1 MDNLEERCMSYFE
14 GKKMLVTGA
23 ASGIGRATAQRLD
36 SLGAS
41 VILVDRQEE
50 LLKEVQTGL
59 RNPSICCV
67 MDLMDVEGIEA
78 KIKPIIKDFGAL
90 SGLVHCAGIVDN
102 RPLALFKY
110 QALHRVMLINFYSFF
125 ELVRV
130 LTKKGMYSED
140 GMNILAISSVNAKVG
155 AHAQTAYGASKAAIN
170 GAMHSM
176 AKELAPK
183 KIRINTI
190 MPAAVNTAMIKEYY
204 ALKSTVDAGE
214 GKPDDRQVLGMAQPE
229 DIASVITFMI
239 SDESGWITGA
249 EIPVDGGFLS

>member
-1 MDNLEERCMSYFE
+1 MGYFE
-14 GKKMLVTGA
+14 GKKVLVTGA

-36 SLGAS
+36 SLGACL
-41 VILVDRQEE
+41 VLVDRQEE
-50 LLKEVQTGL
+50 QLKQVQAGL
-59 RNPSICCV
+59 KNPSVCCV
-67 MDLMDVEGIEA
+67 IDLMDVEGIEA
-78 KIKPIIKDFGAL
+78 KIKPIIKEFGAL

-102 RPLALFKY
+102 RPLSLFKF

-130 LTKKGMYSED
+130 LTRKGMYSEE

-155 AHAQTAYGASKAAIN
+155 ADAQTAYGASKAAIN

-190 MPAAVNTAMIKEYY
+190 MPAAVNTAMIQEYY
-204 ALKSTVDAGE
+204 ALKSTVNSGE
-214 GKPDDRQVLGMAQPE
+214 GRPDDRQILGMCQPE
-229 DIASVITFMI
+229 YVASVITFLI
-239 SDESGWITGA
+239 SDESAWITGA

>member
-1 MDNLEERCMSYFE
+1 MGYFE
-14 GKKMLVTGA
+14 GKNVLVTGA
-23 ASGIGRATAQRLD
+23 ASGIGRATARRLD
-36 SLGAS
+36 SLGAR

-50 LLKEVQTGL
+50 QLKEVQAGL
-59 RNPSICCV
+59 KNPSVCCV

-78 KIKPIIKDFGAL
+78 KIKPVVKEFGAL
-90 SGLVHCAGIVDN
+90 SGFVHCAGIADN
-102 RPLALFKY
+102 RPLSLFKFP
-110 QALHRVMLINFYSFF
+110 ALHRVMLINFYSFF

-155 AHAQTAYGASKAAIN
+155 ADAQTAYGASKAAIN

-183 KIRINTI
+183 KMRINTI
-190 MPAAVNTAMIKEYY
+190 MPAAVNTAMIQQYY
-204 ALKSTVDAGE
+204 ELKSTVDAGT
-214 GKPDDRQVLGMAQPE
+214 GARPDDRQILGMCQPE
-229 DIASVITFMI
+229 YVASVITFLI
-239 SDESGWITGA
+239 SDESNWITGA